1 CSGHCLKVCSRGLRL
16 GRTVAAPELID
27 GRELAKEL
35 WDIHT
40 SPVIQ
45 AAVYHFC
52 RQRLLDRHQARVLRE
67 YGRRRA
73 ALLTALGKRMPPG
86 VTWSDHEG
94 GFSLLVTLP
103 TGLDATA
110 LLERAAARGVVFTPG
125 NAFFVDGG
133 GERMLALPFARR
145 PPARTAGGTRR
156 LPAATRDAQRQPEP
170 ASAAALPAVP
180 LV

>member
-73 ALLTALGKRMPPG
+73 ALLQALAKRMPPG
-86 VTWSDHEG
+86 VTWTENEG
-94 GFSLLVTLP
+94 GFSLLLTLP
-103 TGLDATA
+103 ARMDATV
-110 LLERAAARGVVFTPG
+110 LLEQAAPRGLVFTPG

-133 GERMLALPFARR
+133 GERL
-145 PPARTAGGTRR
+145 RR
-156 LPAATRDAQRQPEP
+156 L
-170 ASAAALPAVP
+170 SF
-180 LV
+180 

>member
-1 CSGHCLKVCSRGLRL
+1 L
-16 GRTVAAPELID
+16 EI
-27 GRELAKEL
+27 AKEL
-35 WDIHT
+35 ADIHT

-52 RQRLLDRHQARVLRE
+52 RQRHLDRHQARVLRE

-73 ALLTALGKRMPPG
+73 ALLAALARRMPAG
-86 VTWSDHEG
+86 VTWTEHEG
-94 GFSLLVTLP
+94 GFSLLLTLP
-103 TGLDATA
+103 PGLDASA

-133 GERMLALPFARR
+133 GERMLRLSFSALPVAQIDE
-145 PPARTAGGTRR
+145 GIRR
-156 LPAATRDAQRQPEP
+156 LADTVRDVLRQPEP
-170 ASAAALPAVP
+170 AALAAAPAVP